1 MGQALASFVKDQSG
15 VTGIEYGVI
24 ALGVAL
30 AVISA
35 ADVMGHH
42 LKLVL
47 HIAAALTT
55 KAAPTLH

>member
-1 MGQALASFVKDQSG
+1 
-15 VTGIEYGVI
+15 VI

-55 KAAPTLH
+55 KAAPALH